1 MRAEYARNHE
11 ETLGTSPQIVSF
23 FKTFVETEG
32 DFRLFDLNLSEC
44 KYIRQRILKGFWQF
58 CSAVRIAE
66 FMAFIHRL
74 VPPPPPP
81 PKKTVFRKLYILCFE
96 VEGWEEPQLGQTK
109 EICSLTKLEV
119 SKWVGISVYLRAHTA
134 PVAEKSECLM
144 TDRIQTIS
152 NPKCVCDCWQ
162 IC

>member
-74 VPPPPPP
+74 VPPPTPTPT
-81 PKKTVFRKLYILCFE
+81 PKKNSVSETVYFVFWGRRLR
-96 VEGWEEPQLGQTK
+96 
-109 EICSLTKLEV
+109 
-119 SKWVGISVYLRAHTA
+119 GISVR
-134 PVAEKSECLM
+134 
-144 TDRIQTIS
+144 S
-152 NPKCVCDCWQ
+152 NKRN
-162 IC
+162 IFTH